1 LRGFTF
7 TGGFFSMLKAEL
19 KVTSG
24 THSGKS
30 IPLAKQRFLIGRGED
45 CQLRPASEQISRHHC
60 VFSIDDFTVRLRDL
74 GSTNSTYVNDSQ
86 LHGEVILKNGD
97 KIRVGALSFEIR
109 ILDEQVHYDSEPE
122 MNAAQSVLPHDVAP
136 ETTEMATTDTALDLP
151 ASPVETQSSGEAAS
165 SDTTVVVPQVQP
177 AEEQPAVVETEQA
190 TAPPTPPPTPMDQ
203 QGQPYPPQQA
213 GYPYPP
219 QPGVGYPQQPYPY
232 PGYMPAPGQFPQQ
245 QLQFPQQQMQY
256 PQQQMQ
262 YPPQQMQ
269 YPPAGQFPQAEVAA
283 PESAPADEVT
293 EIPVK
298 LPAPES
304 TGATEPEKKPA
315 ASPEEGGAEP
325 ESNPST
331 TAAEAIKN
339 MRNRLPGG

>member
-1 LRGFTF
+1 
-7 TGGFFSMLKAEL
+7 MLKAEL
-19 KVTSG
+19 KVTGG

-30 IPLAKQRFLIGRGED
+30 IPLAKKRFLIGRGED

-86 LHGEVILKNGD
+86 LHGEVILKDGD

-109 ILDEQVHYDSEPE
+109 ILGGQVNYDSDSELD
-122 MNAAQSVLPHDVAP
+122 AAQSTLPHDVAP
-136 ETTEMATTDTALDLP
+136 ETTEMATTDTVLDLSD
-151 ASPVETQSSGEAAS
+151 SPVETQSSGEAVA
-165 SDTTVVVPQVQP
+165 SDTTVVAPQ
-177 AEEQPAVVETEQA
+177 EQPAVAETEQA
-190 TAPPTPPPTPMDQ
+190 TAQPAPPSPATVDQ
-203 QGQPYPPQQA
+203 QGQPFPPQQMPPGGMPYPPQQA

-219 QPGVGYPQQPYPY
+219 QPGMGYPQQPYPY

-245 QLQFPQQQMQY
+245 P
-256 PQQQMQ
+256 MQ

-269 YPPAGQFPQAEVAA
+269 YPPAGQYPPAEVAA
-283 PESAPADEVT
+283 PESAPAAEAT

-298 LPAPES
+298 LPDPES
-304 TGATEPEKKPA
+304 TGATTPEKKPVA
-315 ASPEEGGAEP
+315 PTEEGGGAP

-331 TAAEAIKN
+331 MAAEAIKN
-339 MRNRLPGG
+339 MKNRLPGG